1 MNIHKNIVTFFG
13 VGYFPKAPGTAGAF
27 VATLVFVGIQLLNVN
42 LTLDFWQLQLL
53 FGILTIG
60 TTISGNYSINKLE
73 NALPHD
79 ASIIV
84 IDEVIGVWIA
94 LLLIPFSWLNY
105 TLAFILFRVFDIF
118 KPFLIKRIDKLK
130 SNWSIM
136 LDDIVAGIY
145 ANIVLQIFIYLT
157 NNSI

>member
-1 MNIHKNIVTFFG
+1 MQLHKNIVTFFG

-27 VATLVFVGIQLLNVN
+27 VATLVIVALQWLNVSLALDYYQFQLFL
-42 LTLDFWQLQLL
+42 LT
-53 FGILTIG
+53 LTIG
-60 TTISGNYSINKLE
+60 TLFLGNYSINKLKD
-73 NALPHD
+73 ALPHD

-105 TLAFILFRVFDIF
+105 TLAFILFRIFDIF
-118 KPFLIKRIDKLK
+118 KPLFIRKIDNMK

-136 LDDIVAGIY
+136 LDDVLAGIY
-145 ANIVLQIFIYLT
+145 ANIVLQIFIYIT
-157 NNSI
+157 NYTI